1 MRNTLTYILLFFS
14 LTVYAQSDSV
24 DVVKAELS
32 IADTIP
38 TVIPDTLQTVVAD
51 TTITDTV
58 AKRPGI
64 FKRIFRFFDRCF
76 SPPRDRNYID
86 VQDYYNWCGMA
97 QITTR
102 FEVYQMDADDK
113 FILRVSPRPRTRVG
127 PFFGWRFAFFGY
139 NIDLKS
145 VFMKSDDT
153 DLAASIYSA
162 AFGFDLFYRRVGGNY
177 NIYKLKVDGKD
188 YSQYLKGEP
197 FDGINMAMTR
207 ISFSYIFNYKHYSQQ
222 AAFSQT
228 HRQIISAG
236 SPIAGIQY
244 AHNRC
249 DIDWKLLSEKMSSIS
264 GKPSTDEALSGEQ
277 YNDEISLTG
286 GYGYNWVFAKN
297 WLFGVEAT
305 GSIGYLIQGVHNEMK
320 YDGEKSR
327 FVNNIE
333 AALRKN
339 IALDATFR
347 FALLWNCGPVF
358 AGTQGVAFYYQHGNG
373 VMMSRDFIAQVYAF
387 VGFNF

>member
-1 MRNTLTYILLFFS
+1 M
-14 LTVYAQSDSV
+14 YAQSDSV

-32 IADTIP
+32 IADTIS
-38 TVIPDTLQTVVAD
+38 TAIPDTLQTVVAD

-145 VFMKSDDT
+145 IFMNSDDT

-197 FDGINMAMTR
+197 FDGINMGNLV
-207 ISFSYIFNYKHYSQQ
+207 F
-222 AAFSQT
+222 
-228 HRQIISAG
+228 
-236 SPIAGIQY
+236 
-244 AHNRC
+244 
-249 DIDWKLLSEKMSSIS
+249 DLL
-264 GKPSTDEALSGEQ
+264 
-277 YNDEISLTG
+277 
-286 GYGYNWVFAKN
+286 F
-297 WLFGVEAT
+297 
-305 GSIGYLIQGVHNEMK
+305 
-320 YDGEKSR
+320 
-327 FVNNIE
+327 
-333 AALRKN
+333 
-339 IALDATFR
+339 
-347 FALLWNCGPVF
+347 
-358 AGTQGVAFYYQHGNG
+358 
-373 VMMSRDFIAQVYAF
+373 
-387 VGFNF
+387 